1 MGTHGHFTKL
11 FELGYVITVYSTD
24 PSVEDQFNFWASEL
38 VKMTQLKFA
47 ANSIRG
53 CKIWFRQQFF
63 KQKSPAKVVWSVKYT
78 VFKGQNSNH
87 RRSFSIL
94 PCQKGE
100 VSTIHRSAQ
109 RGEGVI
115 LSILG
120 PPNNS
125 DDVIDDVI
133 RVTQRMEKFPNE
145 LTLFIAHRSKTFLL
159 KR

>member
-11 FELGYVITVYSTD
+11 FELGHVTIVYSTD

-78 VFKGQNSNH
+78 VFKGPSSNH
-87 RRSFSIL
+87 RRSFSIVICCCTSM
-94 PCQKGE
+94 PKR
-100 VSTIHRSAQ
+100 RSFYHSPF
-109 RGEGVI
+109 RPEGEGVI

-133 RVTQRMEKFPNE
+133 RVTQRMEKFN
-145 LTLFIAHRSKTFLL
+145 LI
-159 KR
+159 